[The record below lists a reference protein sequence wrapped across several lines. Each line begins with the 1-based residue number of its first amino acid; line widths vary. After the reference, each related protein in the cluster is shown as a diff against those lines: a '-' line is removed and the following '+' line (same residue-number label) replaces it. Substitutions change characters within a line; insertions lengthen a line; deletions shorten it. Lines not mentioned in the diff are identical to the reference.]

1 MGFNYAREKAKFTAE
16 WNKLEKWYKEQG
28 MSQESIEKMREFDW
42 NVFKKNRI
50 YIIHNQ
56 ELPDNVFGDKRGVLT
71 EKFENLK
78 VDFPENV
85 SSDKYSWVDS
95 IMDEELLKKIK
106 KLSDDYLDII
116 TMLMDGYTQE
126 EIGKE
131 RNVKKQAICN
141 KIKRIKKILK

>member
-56 ELPDNVFGDKRGVLT
+56 ELPDNVSGDKRGVLT

>member
-1 MGFNYAREKAKFTAE
+1 
-16 WNKLEKWYKEQG
+16 
-28 MSQESIEKMREFDW
+28 MREFDW
-42 NVFKKNRI
+42 NVFKKDRI

-56 ELPDNVFGDKRGVLT
+56 ELPDNVSADKRGTLT

-95 IMDEELLKKIK
+95 IIDEELLKKIK

-126 EIGKE
+126 EIGKK